1 MHASPCKALLIR
13 SIEFLSH
20 NRFCMII
27 DINLKPAAFCIALLP
42 NFAIN
47 MNNNPKLTQHQ
58 TTQYYHCSFILDMK
72 NKLIF

>member
-1 MHASPCKALLIR
+1 MQGSAHKINLCDIL
-13 SIEFLSH
+13 
-20 NRFCMII
+20 

-72 NKLIF
+72 NIYQYNLRHTSALMMM